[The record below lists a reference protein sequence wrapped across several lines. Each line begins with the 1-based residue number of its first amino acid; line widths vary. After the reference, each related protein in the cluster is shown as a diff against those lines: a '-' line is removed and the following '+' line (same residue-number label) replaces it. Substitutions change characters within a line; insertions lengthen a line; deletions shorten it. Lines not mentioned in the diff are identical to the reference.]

1 MKEWLFIRLLVML
14 SYCLRKIIKLF
25 SFFLGI
31 VIHPIKNI
39 SIWMILL
46 LTLGNVPIHLKGQ
59 SMFLMS
65 ARVKSHSIIKS
76 ANKFLIL
83 REQILSLISWTSKS
97 RLWSKVKRAE

>member
-25 SFFLGI
+25 FFFLGI

-65 ARVKSHSIIKS
+65 AGLVSIMTYIS
-76 ANKFLIL
+76 KFLLDQTVDID
-83 REQILSLISWTSKS
+83 K
-97 RLWSKVKRAE
+97 KR